1 LKKELERHPLYTTLG
16 KISIDTLASVL
27 TDISALLWISLCWR
41 IWLISCL
48 SLFRKGVFFW
58 HTYTSSFYNIT
69 QTAGICY
76 RPELTERLLRNKK
89 RFNIP
94 VPSFDLH
101 NIYF

>member
-1 LKKELERHPLYTTLG
+1 MLE
-16 KISIDTLASVL
+16 DL
-27 TDISALLWISLCWR
+27 TAFMLEFVQEGC
-41 IWLISCL
+41 
-48 SLFRKGVFFW
+48 FFW
-58 HTYTSSFYNIT
+58 HTYNTLFCNIT

-76 RPELTERLLRNKK
+76 RPELTDRLLRNKK